1 MRMAVFISRSADE
14 TLEFA
19 KNYAATLKIGDVVL
33 LNGDMGAGK
42 TVFAKGVALG
52 LGIEDEVLS
61 PTYAYINDYGGKLYH
76 YDCYRLASG
85 AQAEAMGLV
94 DYFYGGGVC
103 LIEWAENIADVL
115 PENCKTVNIKKTG
128 ECTREIEY

>member
-52 LGIEDEVLS
+52 LGIEDEV
-61 PTYAYINDYGGKLYH
+61 
-76 YDCYRLASG
+76 
-85 AQAEAMGLV
+85 
-94 DYFYGGGVC
+94 
-103 LIEWAENIADVL
+103 
-115 PENCKTVNIKKTG
+115 
-128 ECTREIEY
+128 